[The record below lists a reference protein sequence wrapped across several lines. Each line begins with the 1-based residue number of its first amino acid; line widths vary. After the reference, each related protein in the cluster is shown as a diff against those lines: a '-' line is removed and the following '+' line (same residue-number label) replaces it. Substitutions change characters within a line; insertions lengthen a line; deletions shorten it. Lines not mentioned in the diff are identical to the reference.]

1 MATQPGSRH
10 LTGAISVRIGGPLC
24 GGFAVG
30 ASGRELGHTTD
41 GAGRQLVAEPGL
53 CASGFNLTPVRH
65 DWNDWNNWNDCGP

>member
-10 LTGAISVRIGGPLC
+10 LTGAISVRIGGP
-24 GGFAVG
+24 FA
-30 ASGRELGHTTD
+30 AALQLGQAAENQPTTD
-41 GAGRQLVAEPGL
+41 GAGRRLVAEPGL